1 MRLGNSR
8 GEIASGTGDGLLAHK
23 TGLSVRWTWLS
34 VRSSH
39 GKIGLSNSMSDI
51 L

>member
-1 MRLGNSR
+1 MRLDNNR
-8 GEIASGTGDGLLAHK
+8 GGIASGTGDDLLAHK
-23 TGLSVRWTWLS
+23 TGLSIRWTWLS
-34 VRSSH
+34 VRPSH